1 MDRKTFNRVRL
12 ASIVLNEIEDLPAKM
27 YPFLEFEKN
36 ENEAEGKYRILPLV
50 GEAKESQAIFSVEY
64 QKWSEEVLDL
74 LQRFYPQKVDEF
86 TDAYRSALPYV
97 TLELK
102 PKTANSHKLKFT
114 FIKYLTEQRT
124 ILSHLFAK
132 MSSMEITDDECD
144 MNRDVECGFTDNSL
158 RVFRAAVQPVL
169 ETEINTFK
177 ANLSERNGD
186 FKAILDMADQINDA
200 ATNDVSKL
208 INKCNSLRKLC
219 AENAECE
226 DAIRSLTPVF
236 DIIGR
241 M

>member
-12 ASIVLNEIEDLPAKM
+12 ASIVLNEIEALPAKM

-86 TDAYRSALPYV
+86 TNAYRSALPYV

-102 PKTANSHKLKFT
+102 PKVANSHKLKFT

-124 ILSHLFAK
+124 ILSHLLAK

-144 MNRDVECGFTDNSL
+144 LNGDVECGFTDNSL
-158 RVFRAAVQPVL
+158 RVFKSAVQPVL
-169 ETEINTFK
+169 EAEINTFK
-177 ANLSERNGD
+177 ANLSEKDGD

-208 INKCNSLRKLC
+208 INKCNGLRKLC
-219 AENAECE
+219 AENVECE

-236 DIIGR
+236 DMIGR

>member
-1 MDRKTFNRVRL
+1 MDQKTFNRVRL
-12 ASIVLNEIEDLPAKM
+12 ASIVLNEIEDLAPKM

-36 ENEAEGKYRILPLV
+36 KDESEGKYRLLPLV
-50 GEAKESQAIFSVEY
+50 GEAKESQAIFSVKY
-64 QKWSEEVLDL
+64 QKWAVEVLDL

-86 TDAYRSALPYV
+86 TAAYQSALPYV

-102 PKTANSHKLKFT
+102 PKMANSHKLKFEFT
-114 FIKYLTEQRT
+114 KYLTEQRT

-132 MSSMEITDDECD
+132 VSAMEITDDECD
-144 MNRDVECGFTDNSL
+144 MNEDVECGFTDNCL

-186 FKAILDMADQINDA
+186 FKEIIDMADLINDA

-219 AENAECE
+219 AENVECE